1 MIISLSLIFQLLL
14 ALSREEAFQAVY
26 LLIRLAD
33 KIPSRTKAP
42 QEHSIQ
48 HKKRLSQRRFLLI
61 IYGNLLTL
69 KDDTRI

>member
-48 HKKRLSQRRFLLI
+48 HKKAPLAETLFAD
-61 IYGNLLTL
+61 NL
-69 KDDTRI
+69 RQSINS